1 LKRKYLFLLFI
12 FFFTFNAASDFN
24 TDIKI
29 KSDSI
34 EFIKD
39 SKQINFLNGV
49 EISSE
54 YVSIISES
62 ASYDEINNVI
72 TFLGSPSSIKSNKKE
87 NIFDGKAEKILFFT
101 NEKVHLI
108 GNAIMNYENIS
119 ISSNLIILN
128 PQTGKM
134 SSE

>member
-1 LKRKYLFLLFI
+1 MKRKYLFLLFI

-34 EFIKD
+34 EFLKD

-87 NIFDGKAEKILFFT
+87 DIFDGKAEKILFFT

-119 ISSNLIILN
+119 ISSNLIIFN

>member
-1 LKRKYLFLLFI
+1 MKRKYLFLLFI

-34 EFIKD
+34 EFLKD

>member
-1 LKRKYLFLLFI
+1 MKRKYLFLLFI

-34 EFIKD
+34 EFLKD

-119 ISSNLIILN
+119 ISSNLIIFN

>member
-119 ISSNLIILN
+119 ISSNLIIFN

>member
-1 LKRKYLFLLFI
+1 MKRKYLFLLFI

-119 ISSNLIILN
+119 ISSNLIIFN

>member
-34 EFIKD
+34 EFLKD

-119 ISSNLIILN
+119 ISSNLIIFN

>member
-1 LKRKYLFLLFI
+1 MKRKYLFLLFI
-12 FFFTFNAASDFN
+12 FFSILNTASDFN

-34 EFIKD
+34 EFLKD
-39 SKQINFLNGV
+39 SNKINFLNGV

-54 YVSIISES
+54 YVSIFSES
-62 ASYDEINNVI
+62 AIYDETRNVI
-72 TFLGSPSSIKSNKKE
+72 TFSGSPSSIKSNKKE
-87 NIFDGKAEKILFFT
+87 NFFDGEAEKILFFT
-101 NEKVHLI
+101 NEKVHLM
-108 GNAIMNYENIS
+108 GNATMNYENIS
-119 ISSNLIILN
+119 ISSNLIIFN